1 MIRRELRPK
10 GGSSQWLLIPQ
21 AEHAALACALASAWG
36 LLPFVESTPQNILI
50 QTIGRHDDGWTD
62 WDQQSQVDPRT
73 GKPRAFTEMPLQA
86 AHDIW
91 TRSIDSCRDLGPL
104 AQFLVAAHFIA
115 LRRHS
120 DSAANVEA
128 SRFIDKFELRCQ
140 EWLLEWQSL
149 EPTQNTPDEARRVLR
164 FLQMFD
170 EMSLWFCCADRN
182 DDKRFQDPDGR
193 TFVCRPV
200 SPSHVTCSPWPFRK
214 SQIPLRVT
222 GRVIPR
228 THYTGSDH
236 LAEVPWQN
244 LSLSWKLAPS
254 H

>member
-10 GGSSQWLLIPQ
+10 GGSSQWLLVPQ
-21 AEHAALACALASAWG
+21 VEHASLAWALARAWG
-36 LLPFVESTPQNILI
+36 LLPFVESTSRNTLV
-50 QTIGRHDDGWTD
+50 QTIRRHDDGWAD
-62 WDQQSQVDPRT
+62 WDQQPQVDPQT

-115 LRRHS
+115 LRRHG
-120 DSAANVEA
+120 DSSASAEA
-128 SRFIDKFELRCQ
+128 IRFVDKFERRCQ

-149 EPTQNTPDEARRVLR
+149 EPTQNTLDAARRALR

-182 DDKRFQDPDGR
+182 DDKPFQDPDGQ
-193 TFVCRPV
+193 TFVYRPV
-200 SPSHVTCSPWPFRK
+200 GSSHVTCSPWPFRK
-214 SQIPLRVT
+214 SQILLSVT
-222 GRVIPR
+222 GRVVPR
-228 THYTGSDH
+228 TRYTGSDH
-236 LAEVPWQN
+236 LAQMPQQN
-244 LSLSWKLAPS
+244 LSLSWELMPNL
-254 H
+254 

>member
-21 AEHAALACALASAWG
+21 VEHASLACALARAWG
-36 LLPFVESTPQNILI
+36 LLPFVESASQDILI
-50 QTIGRHDDGWTD
+50 QTIRRHDDGWTD
-62 WDQQSQVDPRT
+62 WDQQPQVDPRI
-73 GKPRAFTEMPLQA
+73 GKPRTFTEMPLQA

-115 LRRHS
+115 LRRGG
-120 DSAANVEA
+120 DSAESAEA
-128 SRFIDKFELRCQ
+128 IRFIDKFELRCR

-149 EPTQNTPDEARRVLR
+149 APAQNTPDTARRVLR

-170 EMSLWFCCADRN
+170 EISLWFCCADRN
-182 DDKRFQDPDGR
+182 DDKHFQDPDGQ

-200 SPSHVTCSPWPFRK
+200 SSSHVTCSPWPFRQ
-214 SQIPLRVT
+214 SRIPLHVT
-222 GRVIPR
+222 GRVVPPTR
-228 THYTGSDH
+228 YTGSDQ
-236 LAEVPWQN
+236 LAKVPWQN
-244 LSLSWKLAPS
+244 LSLSWKLTPS
-254 H
+254 R